1 MMERESHVLQS
12 IFTWKNVMQVYS
24 VQSCWQA
31 AAILLY
37 VVGNEPGALLI
48 YDFWTFGGKCIM
60 GMHIWAR
67 G

>member
-1 MMERESHVLQS
+1 
-12 IFTWKNVMQVYS
+12 MQVYS